1 MSKELETI
9 DTYIEQQQSQITE
22 LMQTVILLQT
32 KVKMLELENKKL
44 ESKNKKLIS
53 ENKNT
58 KGINRVDL
66 GVDLERTIEI
76 PIDRNLRKNLTNSKR
91 TLDPVQTKIIIN
103 GGFTTRKGAPEE

>member
-1 MSKELETI
+1 MSKEIETI
-9 DTYIEQQQSQITE
+9 DTYIEQQTSQISE

-76 PIDRNLRKNLTNSKR
+76 PVERNLKTDLINSKER
-91 TLDPVQTKIIIN
+91 IAFRQKKTVIN
-103 GGFTTRKGAPEE
+103 GGFTTRKETPEE

>member
-1 MSKELETI
+1 MSKEIETI
-9 DTYIEQQQSQITE
+9 DTYIEQQTSQISE

-53 ENKNT
+53 ESKNT

-66 GVDLERTIEI
+66 ERTIEI
-76 PIDRNLRKNLTNSKR
+76 PVERNLKTDLINSKER
-91 TLDPVQTKIIIN
+91 IALRQEKTVIN
-103 GGFTTRKGAPEE
+103 GGFTTRKETLEE